1 MKCDLH
7 RFFVP
12 CFIADPCVSTAA
24 GAPTFLATVL
34 VTHPSPQQ
42 GMMGIAVLCA
52 RLQNLYDWRPFTSH
66 VLLSLHISAV
76 HFGLSTRSV
85 VFFVLFCFPLQQWLM
100 LPSRTFRILLFSSAL
115 NLNYWWSQKQLD
127 PLENLPGKG

>member
-12 CFIADPCVSTAA
+12 CFIADPRVSTAA

-42 GMMGIAVLCA
+42 GMMGIAVLYA

-85 VFFVLFCFPLQQWLM
+85 VVVVFFVPFVLFSSPTVVDVAFKDIQD
-100 LPSRTFRILLFSSAL
+100 LFVFLSTE
-115 NLNYWWSQKQLD
+115 
-127 PLENLPGKG
+127 P